1 MGRTGLMD
9 RYLLT
14 RITVMFA
21 FVACILVLALSLE
34 RLLRLVDEVTTSG
47 APIREAF
54 LLLMYL
60 QPHYLGL
67 TIPAALFLA
76 VILTVR
82 RLHEQSEMVIFYASG
97 RSLWRTLAP
106 MLLLAGALSM
116 VLLLLVSLAQPY
128 SRYAFRAQYH
138 HIRQTQQQVQLRPHA
153 FQRLGDNL
161 VLRIEAIEG
170 KNPTTIRGFF
180 SEALENDGDRTLISA
195 DRATVVMAV
204 GQPLSLALHD
214 GSIIKQKANGDA
226 QYIAFNDYTWSP
238 AIAPVKAYGARGK
251 DKRELNLLE
260 LVRGGIGGVALDASI
275 SERLAELH
283 LRLVQVASVPLL
295 VMLAIPLALI
305 GGNRGGRAYGLGVG
319 LVVLV
324 LYQKLLGF
332 GQALAGSGKISPLVS
347 LWGPW
352 LLLLM
357 AALALLA
364 YRNYFPKSAVMLRK
378 KRVAL

>member
-1 MGRTGLMD
+1 MIPSLMD
-9 RYLLT
+9 RYVVK
-14 RITVMFA
+14 RILVMFV

-47 APIREAF
+47 APILQAF
-54 LLLMYL
+54 LLLFYL

-97 RSLWRTLAP
+97 RSLFRTLLP
-106 MLLLAGALSM
+106 VLGLAGVLAGM
-116 VLLLLVSLAQPY
+116 VLFLVSIAQPY
-128 SRYAFRAQYH
+128 SRYAFRAEYH
-138 HIRQTQQQVQLRPHA
+138 SIRQTQQQVQLRPHA
-153 FQRLGDNL
+153 FQRLGERL
-161 VLRIEAIEG
+161 VMRIEAVEG
-170 KNPTTIRGFF
+170 ENPAIIRGFF
-180 SEALENDGDRTLISA
+180 SEAKDSDGSRTIISA
-195 DRATVVMAV
+195 DRATVTMLP
-204 GQPLSLALHD
+204 GQPVSLQLHD
-214 GSIIKQKANGDA
+214 GSIIKQNAQGKA
-226 QYIAFNDYTWSP
+226 QFIAFNDYTWSP
-238 AIAPVKAYGARGK
+238 QIAPAKAYGARGQ
-251 DKRELNLLE
+251 DKRELNLRE
-260 LVRGGIGGVALDASI
+260 LLHGGIDGVTLGATDK
-275 SERLAELH
+275 ERIAELH

-324 LYQKLLGF
+324 LYQKILGF
-332 GQALAGSGKISPLVS
+332 GQALAGSGKLSPFIS

-357 AALALLA
+357 AACALLA
-364 YRNYFPKSAVMLRK
+364 YRNYFPKSAMMLSK
-378 KRVAL
+378 KALRS